1 MKKIVI
7 VILVLAGSFF
17 AGDSAKAQQLKI
29 GVFDLDIMVQAM
41 PGYRA
46 VDSMVQIFQRDS
58 LAAEYNVF
66 QTEYHRLDSTFK
78 ADSAAKKSKA
88 LLDYTSNQRQQ
99 MALNLVY
106 WQQYEQR
113 RVQDKTGQ
121 LAQPLYI
128 QVVNAYK
135 KVLDQKKYN
144 LILKP
149 NTYEM
154 GTPVENVFA
163 AVAKELKIQLPAEL
177 GGGQEEAQSG
187 GGATPPSTKPSNGA
201 KPPVKKP

>member
-1 MKKIVI
+1 M
-7 VILVLAGSFF
+7 LVLAGSFL
-17 AGDSAKAQQLKI
+17 SAETLKAQALKI
-29 GVFDLDIMVQAM
+29 GVFDLDLMVQSM

-58 LAAEYNVF
+58 LAAEYDFYNK
-66 QTEYHRLDSTFK
+66 EYHRLDSTFK
-78 ADSAAKKSKA
+78 TDSASRKAKSV
-88 LLDYTSNQRQQ
+88 LDVIAAQRQQ
-99 MALNLVY
+99 VALNLVY
-106 WQQYEQR
+106 WQQYEQQ
-113 RVQDKTGQ
+113 RVQGKTGQ

-135 KVLDQKKYN
+135 KVLEQKKYN

-163 AVAKELKIQLPAEL
+163 AVAKELKIPLAPEL
-177 GGGQEEAQSG
+177 GGGQEDLQN
-187 GGATPPSTKPSNGA
+187 GGATTPSKPSNGNRA
-201 KPPVKKP
+201 PARKP